1 MKIGVVI
8 FPGSNCDRDALD
20 AAHQVLGGAWDGMNA
35 TQGSVHPIWHGD
47 HNLPE
52 LDLVIVPGGFSYGD
66 YLRSGAMAA
75 HSPIMG
81 EIKKHAAEGRY
92 VIGICNGFQILTE
105 SGLLQGAL
113 LRNAGLNFI
122 CKEVYLR
129 VENATTPFTK
139 HYTKGEVLRVPVA
152 HHDGNYF
159 ADEDTLKSLE
169 DNGQVLFRYC
179 ESNGIISDGANP
191 NGSQRN
197 IAGISN
203 KKGNVIGMM
212 PHPERVIDT
221 LTGGIDGRK
230 IFTSLLAA

>member
-20 AAHQVLGGAWDGMNA
+20 AAHQLLGGTWDGMNA
-35 TQGSVHPIWHGD
+35 QAGSVTPIWHGD
-47 HNLPE
+47 QALPK
-52 LDLVIVPGGFSYGD
+52 LDLILVPGGFSYGD

-81 EIKKHAAEGRY
+81 EIKKHAEEGRF

-105 SGLLQGAL
+105 AGLLSGVL
-113 LRNAGLNFI
+113 LRNEHLNFV
-122 CKEVYLR
+122 CKEVSLR
-129 VENATTPFTK
+129 VEQTQSAFTSQYEQ
-139 HYTKGEVLRVPVA
+139 HEVIRVPVA

-159 ADEDTLKSLE
+159 VDADTLKAMQ
-169 DNGQVLFRYC
+169 DNNQILFRYC
-179 ESNGIISDGANP
+179 DNAGNITPDANP
-191 NGSQRN
+191 NGSLSN
-197 IAGISN
+197 IAGVCN
-203 KKGNVIGMM
+203 KKGNVMGMM
-212 PHPERVIDT
+212 PHPERVIDA

>member
-1 MKIGVVI
+1 MKIGIVV

-20 AAHQVLGGAWDGMNA
+20 AAHQLLGGTWDGMNA
-35 TQGSVHPIWHGD
+35 TAGSVHPIWHGD
-47 HNLPE
+47 QSLPE

-81 EIKKHAAEGRY
+81 EIKKHATAGRY

-105 SGLLQGAL
+105 AGLLKGAL
-113 LRNAGLNFI
+113 LRNANLNFI
-122 CKEVYLR
+122 CKDVYLR
-129 VENATTPFTK
+129 VENTTSSFTNL
-139 HYTKGEVLRVPVA
+139 YNKGEVIRVPVA

-169 DNGQVLFRYC
+169 DNGQIIFRYC
-179 ESNGIISDGANP
+179 DKDGIISDAANP

-197 IAGISN
+197 IAGVRN
-203 KKGNVIGMM
+203 KAGNVMGMM
-212 PHPERVIDT
+212 PHPERVIDA
-221 LTGGIDGRK
+221 LTGGIDGRRV
-230 IFTSLLAA
+230 FTSLLAA